1 MKKIIVIIC
10 MLNVVLF
17 AQEQTKTQSIELPD
31 FVITGVQNISLPK
44 IQKKQPEFIPLLS
57 KDFFNP
63 TFPGVEE
70 IPLEMPKLKVEH
82 VDLNNLL
89 QENNALIKVNAGLHT
104 WPSGEFY
111 YNNWKNNFSYNAHLF
126 GLRELNYIDDA
137 GVNFA
142 GGKLG
147 VKYFVDREAG
157 FLPGLEISV
166 DGGYKIESFNFFGS
180 QTPSVNREAEFGNG
194 TLSFN
199 YGNKSSVNFGL
210 NIQDDYYNQRDD
222 STIEN
227 VINTNAYIKYKINK
241 LTFELNGT
249 IKNQS
254 LSTSLPTLESGNFY
268 NTTASIGVNV
278 FRNLNIKGGFNF
290 SKSGTNTFVT
300 PFAFASLRMSD
311 NLTFWGEFSPY
322 AELITLKD
330 FVRKNRYYNLNSFA
344 NSFVENDINL
354 KVAMRFNHK
363 ENIEITGGG
372 GFINSDNAAYFL
384 DNNRQGFFDIYK
396 DDIQNTFVFANI
408 LMRQGYLGDF
418 YAELKVQD
426 VKGSA
431 NNKVPYSPTII
442 GRLSYMYNWYNN
454 FGTKLDLEF
463 DDGAYF
469 DMANTEKLP
478 SKINASL
485 SIYYEIFN
493 NFNLTLQFEN
503 IFNTKYYYYNNYEA
517 KPFDAL
523 LGFEY
528 RW

>member
-1 MKKIIVIIC
+1 MKKLIIIIC
-10 MLNVVLF
+10 MLNIVLL

-70 IPLEMPKLKVEH
+70 IPLEMPKLKGEH
-82 VDLNNLL
+82 VGLNNLL

-111 YNNWKNNFSYNAHLF
+111 YNNWNDNFLYNAHLF
-126 GLRELNYIDDA
+126 GLRELNYIDEA
-137 GVNFA
+137 GVNFV
-142 GGKLG
+142 GGNLG
-147 VKYFVDREAG
+147 AKYFVDRESG
-157 FLPGLEISV
+157 FLPGLEISL
-166 DGGYKIESFNFFGS
+166 DGGYKIESFNFYGS
-180 QTPSVNREAEFGNG
+180 QSPSLNREAEFGNG

-199 YGNKSSVNFGL
+199 YENNSSVNFGL
-210 NIQDDYYNQRDD
+210 SINDNYYNQSDD
-222 STIEN
+222 STNEN
-227 VINTNAYIKYKINK
+227 VISSNAYIQYKLNK
-241 LTFELNGT
+241 VTFELNGT

-254 LSTSLPTLESGNFY
+254 LSTSIPNLGSDNYY
-268 NTTASIGVNV
+268 NTIATIGVNV
-278 FRNLNIKGGFNF
+278 FRNLNIKGGINF
-290 SKSGTNTFVT
+290 TKSGTNSFVT
-300 PFAFASLRMSD
+300 PFAFVSLRMS
-311 NLTFWGEFSPY
+311 NSLTLWGEFSPY

-330 FVRKNRYYNLNSFA
+330 FVSQNRYYKMNSFA
-344 NSFVENDINL
+344 NSFIENNINL

-372 GFINSDNAAYFL
+372 GYKNSDNAIYFL
-384 DNNRQGFFDIYK
+384 DNVTQGFFDVYK
-396 DDIQNTFVFANI
+396 DEIQNTFVFANI
-408 LMRQGYLGDF
+408 LMREESLGDF

-426 VKGSA
+426 VKGSSDK
-431 NNKVPYSPTII
+431 KVPYTPTIV
-442 GRLSYMYNWYNN
+442 GNLSYMYNWFNN
-454 FGTKLDLEF
+454 FGTKLDLNF

-469 DMANTEKLP
+469 DLENSEKLQG
-478 SKINASL
+478 KINLSL

-503 IFNTKYYYYNNYEA
+503 LTNTEYYYYNNYEA

-523 LGFEY
+523 FGFEY